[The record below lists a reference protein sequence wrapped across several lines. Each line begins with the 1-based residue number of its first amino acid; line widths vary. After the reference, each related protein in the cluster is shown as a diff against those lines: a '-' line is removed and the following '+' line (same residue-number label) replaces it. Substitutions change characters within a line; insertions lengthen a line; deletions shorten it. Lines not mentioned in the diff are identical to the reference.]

1 MIESIVQSLLTV
13 VGEGLE
19 WVIQAF
25 LCCISFDIE
34 QFSRNFPVAGTMY
47 TILQGV
53 GFGLIFGICIFQLVK
68 FFTGPLAESTETPL
82 RICTRCLISAACILI
97 GNYGLVAVCNL
108 FSYPYADLLKTD
120 GVKYQI
126 GAVLGNLTEEGGAGL
141 ASSLTDL
148 TVSASV
154 PGAVGGVVGSV
165 VTPVAQMGALTMLV
179 LSLIAIILL
188 GWNMLKLILEVV
200 ERYLVL
206 MTIIYTSPLGWA
218 TISSESTAGIFKKW
232 LSMFFSQCIMM
243 LLNVWSFKVII
254 SILGTG
260 TSGDSNLFM
269 RLILGLAFCKVAQ
282 RMDTYL
288 NQIGANAAITGQNML
303 DDIVGLTA
311 AHRAAHDVGGPMFE
325 KGRKVLGAL
334 NDRFNSNNTP
344 PVSPTSPVTDAL
356 SGSSK
361 AALSSSQ
368 TDKKGASGSGTT
380 SAGAGADVAAGVAGA
395 ATGAA
400 AAEAASNAFRAEANG
415 TESVGTSYA
424 DFDKSDTNA
433 GATVGED
440 MNDASAIG
448 GIHGAE
454 LGGGPATRLTPADQD
469 IMRAALAESGGA
481 APTADQLN
489 NARAQAN
496 QFNGDLKNAGL
507 HMDQNG
513 VIQSNGRSTGTSHVG
528 EFARDKAGLTAV
540 GDSAIARTISN
551 TGTLGKQIAQ
561 DAIMN
566 NANPIKS
573 TAVGAAAAAAI
584 IGSAKGGVGGLN
596 AAASANGATAIGG
609 LGANA
614 IQDAAGGVGGPA
626 VHGSGGVASNG
637 APGATVPGGSVSAD
651 GAPANGVGGSV
662 EGSSGSVPV
671 SSGGPTMAEDGTV
684 VNGGGGSVTMDSE
697 GNVVSVTGDADAGSY
712 DGGTVDG
719 GAIDGGSGEAGGAVD
734 YGQFVSALNATASGT
749 ASAETGSVSDVI
761 SGNGEIVGTYNPPMT
776 QTQAVD
782 PASGAPLFNSDG
794 SPKMES
800 TPAVSNQ
807 PMNFSIMSSDAWS
820 KLPANARAGYTS
832 FTTEGGKEFRVKMTG
847 AQVTG
852 SKNTQSTEKVLGGI
866 KSTDKNQKNNG
877 KGKPRGKGPGKGR
890 GRRK

>member
-53 GFGLIFGICIFQLVK
+53 GFGLTFGICIFQLVK
-68 FFTGPLAESTETPL
+68 FFTGPLTESTETPL
-82 RICTRCLISAACILI
+82 RVCARCLISAVCILI

-148 TVSASV
+148 TVA
-154 PGAVGGVVGSV
+154 GSV
-165 VTPVAQMGALTMLV
+165 VSPVAQMGSLTMLV
-179 LSLIAIILL
+179 LALIAILLL
-188 GWNMLKLILEVV
+188 GWNILKLILEVV

-254 SILGTG
+254 SVLGTG

-303 DDIVGLTA
+303 DDIVGLTSAGKA
-311 AHRAAHDVGGPMFE
+311 AGALKSTVGAPVFE
-325 KGRKVLGAL
+325 HGKKILGAL
-334 NDRFNSNNTP
+334 GRNSNNTP
-344 PVSPTSPVTDAL
+344 PVSPTPSVTDAL

-361 AALSSSQ
+361 AALSSAQ
-368 TDKKGASGSGTT
+368 TDKKGASVSGTT

-433 GATVGED
+433 GATVGEG
-440 MNDASAIG
+440 MNDASTIG

-513 VIQSNGRSTGTSHVG
+513 VIQPNGRSTGTSHVG

-614 IQDAAGGVGGPA
+614 IQDAAGGVGGPT

-637 APGATVPGGSVSAD
+637 VPGATVPGGSVSAD
-651 GAPANGVGGSV
+651 GASANGVSGSV
-662 EGSSGSVPV
+662 EGSAGSVPV

-697 GNVVSVTGDADAGSY
+697 GNVVSVAGDADAGSY

-719 GAIDGGSGEAGGAVD
+719 GAIDAGSGEAGGAVD

-782 PASGAPLFNSDG
+782 PASGAPLFNPDG

-852 SKNTQSTEKVLGGI
+852 SKNAQSTEKVLGGG
-866 KSTDKNQKNNG
+866 KSTDRSQKNNS